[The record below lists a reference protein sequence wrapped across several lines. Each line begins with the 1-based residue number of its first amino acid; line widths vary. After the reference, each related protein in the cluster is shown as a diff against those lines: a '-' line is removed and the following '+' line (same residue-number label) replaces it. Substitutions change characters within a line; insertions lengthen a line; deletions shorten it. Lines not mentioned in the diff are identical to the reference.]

1 MKRVILIILIFL
13 GYVGF
18 SQHEVL
24 LKIDTMPVYAD
35 EFLYV
40 YKKNNRGQD
49 SLPLKDYLNLF
60 INYKLKVYQ
69 ALREGY
75 DKDSAFKAEYHKYL
89 VEAAK
94 PYFYSKTKENQLL
107 HEYYNR
113 MKKEVRFSYLAKQIP
128 QNAKPQDTASIYTL
142 LMKIRQ
148 RALNGE
154 DFTKL
159 ILSFS
164 DSKRR
169 FIDKGDAGYVTA
181 FGLPPQMADF
191 LWKSKVGDISMPI
204 RFGNFY
210 YLIKKTD
217 ERPYSGE
224 VHVAQIY
231 VALPYKADK
240 EDSIKAYKKVQII
253 DSMLHAGKKFEEVAR
268 VLSDDYRSARH
279 NGDLGWISVGRTI
292 PEFERAAFSLKHV
305 GDTVR
310 VRTRLGIHYIKLLG
324 RRNLQDFEHEK
335 ENILKNLRAS
345 GIYKQVY
352 NYTIDSLKKA
362 YHYKMIGSLDRFY
375 QQVSPDILEGK
386 WHDTVLIHD
395 NTVLFTLNGQIYTNA
410 DFARYLLETQRP
422 TLSKNLKKYIDNKYK
437 KFVEQQV
444 KTIYALQLAKNQN
457 TEFGR
462 LAKEF
467 YDGLLLFNISNDK
480 VWKKAAEDTA
490 GLMRFYRE
498 HKAKYDT
505 LAYVS
510 VYQGTK
516 SAIKKAVRAL
526 RKFKNIDVD
535 SNLVKAI
542 NDTNLVFK
550 EKKLISPSD
559 HRYGFV
565 FKIKHRKRFVITKSA
580 NGKLMLIVFN
590 RKLPHIRGI
599 VVADYQDYLDKK
611 WIEQLRHKYKV
622 QVNYQVLDKIQKQLE
637 KQN

>member
-1 MKRVILIILIFL
+1 MKRSILILLIFL
-13 GYVGF
+13 GYLGF

-60 INYKLKVYQ
+60 INYKLKVYE
-69 ALREGY
+69 ALKEGY
-75 DKDSAFKAEYHKYL
+75 NKDSAFKAEYHKYL

-94 PYFYSKTKENQLL
+94 PYFYSKSKENQLL

-128 QNAKPQDTASIYTL
+128 PNARPQDTASIYTL

-148 RALNGE
+148 QALNGE

-159 ILSFS
+159 ILSYS

-169 FIDKGDAGYVTA
+169 FIDKGDAGYVTV
-181 FGLPPQMADF
+181 FGLPPQISNF

-204 RFGNFY
+204 RFGNYY

-231 VALPYKADK
+231 VALPLKAEK
-240 EDSIKAYKKVQII
+240 EDSIKAYKKVQMI
-253 DSMLHAGKKFEEVAR
+253 DSMLHAGKKFGEVAR
-268 VLSDDYRSARH
+268 LFSDDYRSARH
-279 NGDLGWISVGRTI
+279 NGDLGWITVGRTI
-292 PEFERAAFSLKHV
+292 PEFEKAAFSLKNI
-305 GDTVR
+305 GDTTR
-310 VRTRLGIHYIKLLG
+310 VRTRIGIHYIKLLG

-335 ENILKNLRAS
+335 QNILKNLKS
-345 GIYKQVY
+345 TGIYKQVY

-362 YHYKMIGSLDRFY
+362 YHYKMIGTLDEFY
-375 QQVSPDILEGK
+375 KKVPPDILEGK
-386 WHDTVLIHD
+386 WQDTTLIHD
-395 NTVLFTLNGQIYTNA
+395 NTVLFKLDGEIYTNA
-410 DFARYLLETQRP
+410 DFARYLLKNQRP
-422 TLSKNLKKYIDNKYK
+422 TLSKNLKKYIANQYNR
-437 KFVEQQV
+437 FVEQQV
-444 KTIYALQLAKNQN
+444 KEHYALRLAKNQN
-457 TEFGR
+457 SDFGR

-480 VWKKAAEDTA
+480 VWKKAAEDSA
-490 GLMRFYRE
+490 GLKRFYKKN
-498 HKAKYDT
+498 KAKYDT
-505 LAYVS
+505 LEYVS
-510 VYQGTK
+510 VYQGTMP
-516 SAIKKAVRAL
+516 AIKKAVKAL

-550 EKKLISPSD
+550 QQKLISPSD
-559 HRYGFV
+559 HEYGFV
-565 FKIKHRKRFVITKSA
+565 FKLKHRKRFVITKSD
-580 NGKLMLIVFN
+580 NGRWMLIVFN
-590 RKLPHIRGI
+590 RKFPHIRGI
-599 VVADYQDYLDKK
+599 VVADYQDYLEKQWVK
-611 WIEQLRHKYKV
+611 QLRRRYKV
-622 QVNYQVLDKIQKQLE
+622 EINYQTLAKIQNQLE
-637 KQN
+637 KHK